1 MFYQILTVV
10 EKEIDR
16 YLILNHEKEF
26 GIALL
31 ELKMAIQRIKKFL

>member
-16 YLILNHEKEF
+16 YLRGNHSREF

-31 ELKMAIQRIKKFL
+31 DLRMAIQKIKQFL